1 MFTQKYGLLLAVVM
15 TGVMLLG
22 SPFQAESKL
31 DGTVLLTVTGEVMNP
46 NRGAYDPATDKF
58 FGYNEVD
65 FAKAAQFDFDALE
78 ALALVTVNAD
88 FPKGEQVYQFEGPLL
103 VDVLKAAG
111 ATGEM
116 VTMQALDGYAIEVS
130 LAELEANGAVLAL
143 KRDGEAFGIGGFGPT
158 QVVFPRADRADL
170 SEMPDDNWI
179 WSIFHISVK

>member
-1 MFTQKYGLLLAVVM
+1 MYIPTRGHILAAAMATGLLF
-15 TGVMLLG
+15 
-22 SPFQAESKL
+22 SPPTFAEDKI

-46 NRGAYDPATDKF
+46 NRGGFNPDTDKF
-58 FGYNEVD
+58 FGYSEVE

-78 ALALVTVNAD
+78 SLATVKVNAD
-88 FPKGEQVYQFEGPLL
+88 FPKGEQVYEFEGPLL

-111 ATGEM
+111 AAGET
-116 VTMQALDGYAIEVS
+116 VTMQALDGYAIEVP
-130 LAELEANGAVLAL
+130 LQELEDAGAVLAL

-158 QVVFPRADRADL
+158 QIVFPRADRADL